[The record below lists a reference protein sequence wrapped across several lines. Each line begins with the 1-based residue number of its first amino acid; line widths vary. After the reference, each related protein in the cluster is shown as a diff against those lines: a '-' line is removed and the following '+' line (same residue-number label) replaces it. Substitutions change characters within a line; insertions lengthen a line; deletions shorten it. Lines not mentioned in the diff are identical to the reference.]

1 MTSLSF
7 ISSDNVS
14 RPLLLLVSFYQ
25 HWNNFKDFQSLRK
38 KKNWKSTFLNSNLFP
53 LLSDL
58 FTELY
63 TCSFFISS
71 LPIHSAMQCIEKW
84 PFPHWYF
91 KHLSTR
97 PSSSTVFVSML
108 VCTCIIILFGTS
120 QAFYI
125 ITYMCAK
132 WLQSCLT
139 LHDLTDCSPPGPSV
153 HRIVQEKIRKWV
165 AILSYRGSSQT
176 GTEPASLVSP
186 EYLTASLTSPK
197 LAGEFFTI
205 RATCEV
211 YYRSIPL
218 WNSSFLPLVSIT
230 ML

>member
-1 MTSLSF
+1 MTLLSF

-14 RPLLLLVSFYQ
+14 RPLLLLVSFCQ

-38 KKNWKSTFLNSNLFP
+38 KKNWKSTFLNSNLLP
-53 LLSDL
+53 CQIYLLSCTRVL
-58 FTELY
+58 S
-63 TCSFFISS
+63 SFLHYPFI
-71 LPIHSAMQCIEKW
+71 LQCIEKW

-108 VCTCIIILFGTS
+108 VCMCTIILFGTS

-139 LHDLTDCSPPGPSV
+139 SWPYRLQPPRPFGP
-153 HRIVQEKIRKWV
+153 
-165 AILSYRGSSQT
+165 
-176 GTEPASLVSP
+176 
-186 EYLTASLTSPK
+186 
-197 LAGEFFTI
+197 
-205 RATCEV
+205 
-211 YYRSIPL
+211 
-218 WNSSFLPLVSIT
+218 
-230 ML
+230 